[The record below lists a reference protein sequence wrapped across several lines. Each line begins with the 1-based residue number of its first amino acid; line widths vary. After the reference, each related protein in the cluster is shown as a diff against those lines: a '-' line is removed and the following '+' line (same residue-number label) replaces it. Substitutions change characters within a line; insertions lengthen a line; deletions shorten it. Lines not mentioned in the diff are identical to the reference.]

1 LQESVRSRSDG
12 VDSGKAFGRYNQIAN
27 GTRALVVVLVG
38 AVDTISSAGTLTR
51 RGRRCR
57 MRHTVACHLLQL
69 SLPLPLGQFLID
81 DVLATTKQWDMM
93 ENAARMDAAHKRPME
108 PPPKT

>member
-1 LQESVRSRSDG
+1 
-12 VDSGKAFGRYNQIAN
+12 
-27 GTRALVVVLVG
+27 
-38 AVDTISSAGTLTR
+38 
-51 RGRRCR
+51 

-93 ENAARMDAAHKRPME
+93 EMPLEWTQPIKDQWNHLPRREWREATATWR
-108 PPPKT
+108 